1 MINEEKLLTDAQ
13 RITEEKAQR
22 EADKKEKVAKLLAR
36 KRDFEQAMD
45 LKQLIGD
52 TI

>member
-1 MINEEKLLTDAQ
+1 MNEEKLLTDAQ

-22 EADKKEKVAKLLAR
+22 EAVKKEKAAKLLAR
-36 KRDFEQAMD
+36 KRDLAHKND

-52 TI
+52 MI